1 MKTALTDKTDKATLT
16 MSLTL
21 RINAVWLLTWVQ
33 PNTGDYKTINEKVNG
48 TLAIYREWWGITE
61 FTPRIVS

>member
-1 MKTALTDKTDKATLT
+1 

-21 RINAVWLLTWVQ
+21 RINAVGLLTWVQ

-48 TLAIYREWWGITE
+48 TLAIYWKWWGITE
-61 FTPRIVS
+61 FTPRIVYELVLN

>member
-1 MKTALTDKTDKATLT
+1 

-48 TLAIYREWWGITE
+48 TLAIYREWGGITE